1 MKDALRSAR
10 SQFGLLLVFLVSCGT
25 VLVPRALAQ
34 EAADTTSA
42 ETGFGSDGGFLLWD
56 LIGEA
61 GGFQYPIFGL
71 LAIGLFL
78 ISAKLYELYK
88 DQKAAEELENASL
101 EEMEMKRIAMLVA
114 NQEESMLAELEATMI
129 NVFQT
134 TEDADTLHEE
144 IANYIQFQR
153 DRFDIFRS
161 RIDFLADTAGA
172 IGLLG
177 TVWGILTVFTGGGI
191 DDEQRVLA
199 GMGVALIST
208 LLGLVVSI
216 TLNLISTEV
225 YSFFDDRLEQI
236 EDKADELR
244 FRLLELGF
252 ERKNGSTNG
261 SEEAVADQAR
271 SSSVASAVPEGREPA
286 SAREEAS
293 GPRSGPAQQTRSAGD
308 PESSGAGFSE
318 EQSSEEQ
325 FSEEDVAYQLRAAEQ
340 PREAVVAETLTDIP
354 LQVKAKSGEPVSGE
368 EVQVRVRSGEG
379 KINGTE
385 TEITRRSDEEGR
397 VAFDWHMPESP
408 ETCELQA
415 TVLGSDE
422 PEASCSLSVA
432 VEPGPPR
439 HYKQDGDNQGAK
451 VGNKVPNPFAIKL
464 VDKYQNPVP
473 GCKVKYSVESG
484 KGKFE
489 NGNESVE
496 VVTDNSGVAAVDF
509 FVGDEPGLNQV
520 TAKVGNEE
528 TSFQAM
534 ALE

>member
-1 MKDALRSAR
+1 MKDTLRSAR
-10 SQFGLLLVFLVSCGT
+10 GQLGLFLTFLVSCGT
-25 VLVPRALAQ
+25 VWVPHALAQ
-34 EAADTTSA
+34 EAADTTSV
-42 ETGFGSDGGFLLWD
+42 ETGFGSDGRFLLWD

-88 DQKAAEELENASL
+88 DRKAAEELENASL

-134 TEDADTLHEE
+134 TKDADTLHEE

-161 RIDFLADTAGA
+161 RINFLADTAGA

-252 ERKNGSTNG
+252 ERTNG
-261 SEEAVADQAR
+261 SEEAVSDQAR
-271 SSSVASAVPEGREPA
+271 SSSVASAVPESREPA
-286 SAREEAS
+286 SARKEAS
-293 GPRSGPAQQTRSAGD
+293 GSPPRSGSAQQTKGIGD

-318 EQSSEEQ
+318 EQ
-325 FSEEDVAYQLRAAEQ
+325 FSEENVLYQLRAVDQ
-340 PREAVVAETLTDIP
+340 PQEAVVAETLTDIR
-354 LQVKAKSGEPVSGE
+354 LQVREKSGEPVSRE
-368 EVQVRVRSGEG
+368 EVQVRVGSGEG
-379 KINGTE
+379 KLNGTE
-385 TEITRRSDEEGR
+385 TEIIRRSDKEGC
-397 VAFDWHMPESP
+397 VSFDWHMPESP
-408 ETCELQA
+408 KTCELQA
-415 TVLGSDE
+415 TVPVSDE
-422 PEASCSLSVA
+422 SEASCSLSIT

-464 VDKYQNPVP
+464 VDEYQNPVP

-484 KGKFE
+484 RGKFE

-496 VVTDNSGVAAVDF
+496 VVTNKNGVAAVDF
-509 FVGDEPGLNQV
+509 FVGNEPGLNRI
-520 TAKVGNEE
+520 TAKVRNQE